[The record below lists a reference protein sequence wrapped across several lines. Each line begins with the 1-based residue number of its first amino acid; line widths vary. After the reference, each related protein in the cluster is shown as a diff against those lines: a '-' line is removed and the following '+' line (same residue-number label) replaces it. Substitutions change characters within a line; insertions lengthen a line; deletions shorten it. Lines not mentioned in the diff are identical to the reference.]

1 MVLWKETAFPLC
13 RATKRRWKKEC
24 CLPDV
29 FCDSGDTPANL
40 LCELRGHLMPGTS
53 CLYGKRV
60 EDVCAGQFGVF
71 VYLVLRCLVGCCTW
85 FSCYYYLSMCLT
97 RRYYRSVRSC
107 AVCAEQVPGGD
118 IACWNLVSQR
128 SAEIRRQTPRQR
140 RRHLPKQIHSLSAGE
155 SEVAAY
161 SIHITST
168 GPILRNFSGCTI
180 SKVHVWCNALTLSK
194 VSTS

>member
-24 CLPDV
+24 CLPGV

-85 FSCYYYLSMCLT
+85 FSCYYYLSTCLT

-107 AVCAEQVPGGD
+107 AVCVRSVPSRCPVETLRAEISSLNDQ
-118 IACWNLVSQR
+118 LR
-128 SAEIRRQTPRQR
+128 SAAKRLASVDAIFRNKFTLFLQARAKSQLIRFTSHRQG
-140 RRHLPKQIHSLSAGE
+140 L
-155 SEVAAY
+155 
-161 SIHITST
+161 
-168 GPILRNFSGCTI
+168 F
-180 SKVHVWCNALTLSK
+180 
-194 VSTS
+194 